1 MKHPA
6 AGAKRRLYWTTR
18 FATTFPE
25 WSYQEHPV
33 TIRQLLSTAGCTTSS
48 SLSSS
53 RRPIRVPAIP
63 MRSCWA
69 FSRSSAD
76 RTSCPARGAIQQRRI
91 QPARRH
97 RASCQRP
104 AAARFAEA
112 NIFRPLGMTSTHVHD
127 GSSRTVRNR
136 VTTYTR
142 DGSGFQPVCAE
153 CGGIIGNAGM
163 FSTVRDLLRWEKNAE
178 PHVGDT
184 ALVAAMQTPATP
196 SGGAMGGGARAA
208 DWRSRRSPY
217 RRPCRGR
224 SRDRHQPDALPG

>member
-1 MKHPA
+1 MPM
-6 AGAKRRLYWTTR
+6 
-18 FATTFPE
+18 PE
-25 WSYQEHPV
+25 VQYSSGYN
-33 TIRQLLSTAGCTTSS
+33 LL
-48 SLSSS
+48 
-53 RRPIRVPAIP
+53 
-63 MRSCWA
+63 
-69 FSRSSAD
+69 
-76 RTSCPARGAIQQRRI
+76 
-91 QPARRH
+91 RRH

-163 FSTVRDLLRWEKNAE
+163 FSTVRDLLRWEKNAAE
-178 PHVGDT
+178 PLVGDT

-196 SGGAMGGGARAA
+196 SGGAIGQRGLGLQIG
-208 DWRSRRSPY
+208 DHDGRRT